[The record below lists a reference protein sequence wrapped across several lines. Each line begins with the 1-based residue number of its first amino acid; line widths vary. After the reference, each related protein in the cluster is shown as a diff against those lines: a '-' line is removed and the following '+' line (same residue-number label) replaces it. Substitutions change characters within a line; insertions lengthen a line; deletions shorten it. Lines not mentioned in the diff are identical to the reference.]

1 MAWNQRKPALTTLNL
16 KVQYWKNYCVT
27 PPPFPSI
34 IKSEWTSFYHL
45 PIYPSPTTFP
55 TFHVTYLH
63 LWVSLIC
70 KNTSFNTT
78 NTYFKSSIDTQV
90 HSHCFKVTAILSSTF
105 TRILIWSPCQVVEKQ
120 SRPLLGESHLR
131 KLNGYE
137 FNLKFFQKFWTFLNH
152 FFTKPLVYNRHWWL
166 FSFTNTSSWSRQ
178 VILIS
183 ICNSQ
188 CRGAKT
194 KKLLSNGVMTLE
206 KHWTCPSPTWVQRE
220 NAIFKP

>member
-1 MAWNQRKPALTTLNL
+1 MAWNQRKPALTIHSIWRYNIEKITVLHP
-16 KVQYWKNYCVT
+16 

-34 IKSEWTSFYHL
+34 IKSERTSFYHL

-55 TFHVTYLH
+55 TFHMTYLH

-78 NTYFKSSIDTQV
+78 NTNFKSSIDTQV

-120 SRPLLGESHLR
+120 SRPLLGERHLR

-166 FSFTNTSSWSRQ
+166 FSFTNT
-178 VILIS
+178 IL
-183 ICNSQ
+183 
-188 CRGAKT
+188 AVEAD
-194 KKLLSNGVMTLE
+194 KLY
-206 KHWTCPSPTWVQRE
+206 W
-220 NAIFKP
+220 